1 MKVTG
6 FRLISS
12 HHDWRRPIGDANG
25 IVASGVTEVP
35 IVLLETDCGLTGVGL
50 GSHAGVSSLFGA
62 IDGEDPRSVV
72 SLYDRM
78 LAHVFK
84 AGHSGVTFAGIGAI
98 DMALWDLKAKANEE
112 PLWRTLGGRDRFV
125 AGYAS
130 GLEIALSDEQLA
142 EHYFMWAE
150 RGFRAGKLKGGLDVE
165 ADRRRL
171 TIVRDALRTNS
182 LAPALMLDANESWHA
197 KQAIRHISELEES
210 HDLTWVEEPL
220 RRWDADGLR
229 RVSRSV
235 RASVASGENLTG
247 LEQFRP
253 LLARGAIDIVQTGS
267 NWGITHFLRVAA
279 AAHFHDLPVSPVGY
293 NCNPLA
299 HAATAVPNHLATE
312 VQDVEFP
319 AGLIVDQTIED
330 GGIVLGEAPGLGI
343 TVDESSLGQGGD
355 WGWLMTDGPHIRPS
369 RAGLRL
375 VPEDASA
382 EE

>member
-6 FRLISS
+6 YRLVAS

-25 IVASGVTEVP
+25 TVTSGITEVP
-35 IVLLETDCGLTGVGL
+35 ILLLDTDSGLTGVGL
-50 GSHAGVSSLFGA
+50 GSHAGIADLFGA
-62 IDGEDPRSVV
+62 IEGEDPRAVV
-72 SLYDRM
+72 ALYDRM
-78 LAHVFK
+78 LAQVFK
-84 AGHSGVTFAGIGAI
+84 NGHGGSTFAGIGTV
-98 DMALWDLKAKANEE
+98 DMALWDLKAKANDE

-125 AGYAS
+125 VGYAS
-130 GLEIALSDEQLA
+130 GLEIALTDEQLA
-142 EHYFMWAE
+142 NHYLTWAE
-150 RGFRAGKLKGGLDVE
+150 RGFRAGKLKGGLDID

-171 TIVRDALRTNS
+171 TIVRDALGRNS
-182 LAPALMLDANESWHA
+182 AAPALMLDANESWHA
-197 KQAIRHISELEES
+197 KQAIRHITELERT

-220 RRWDADGLR
+220 RRWDSEGLR

-235 RASVASGENLTG
+235 RASVASGENLSG

-253 LLARGAIDIVQTGS
+253 LLSRGSIDIVQTGS

-293 NCNPLA
+293 NGNPLA

-319 AGLIVDQTIED
+319 AGLKVDQTVED
-330 GGIVLGEAPGLGI
+330 GGIVLGDEPGLGI
-343 TVDESSLGQGGD
+343 TVDESAFVHSGD
-355 WGWLMTDGPHIRPS
+355 WGWLMSDGPHVRPT

-375 VPEDASA
+375 VPEDAQA

>member
-6 FRLISS
+6 YRLISS

-25 IVASGVTEVP
+25 IVTSGVTEVP

-50 GSHAGVSSLFGA
+50 GSHAGIATLFGA
-62 IDGEDPRSVV
+62 IDGEDPRAVS

-78 LAHVFK
+78 LAQVFK
-84 AGHSGVTFAGIGAI
+84 AGHSGATFAGIGAL

-125 AGYAS
+125 SGYAS
-130 GLEIALSDEQLA
+130 GLEMALTDDQLA
-142 EHYFMWAE
+142 NHYLMWAE

-171 TIVRDALRTNS
+171 TIVSDALRKNS
-182 LAPALMLDANESWHA
+182 VAPALMLDANESWHA
-197 KQAIRHISELEES
+197 KQAIRHISELEQT

-220 RRWDADGLR
+220 RRWDAEGLR

-253 LLARGAIDIVQTGS
+253 LLQRGSIDIVQTGS
-267 NWGITHFLRVAA
+267 NWGITHFLRVAS

-293 NCNPLA
+293 NGNPLA
-299 HAATAVPNHLATE
+299 HAATAVSNHLVIE
-312 VQDVEFP
+312 VQDLEFP
-319 AGLIVDQTIED
+319 AGLTVDQTIEN
-330 GGIVLGEAPGLGI
+330 GGIVLGDEPGLGI
-343 TVDESSLGQGGD
+343 TVDESALGQRGD
-355 WGWLMTDGPHIRPS
+355 WGWIMPDGPHVRPS
-369 RAGLRL
+369 RAGLRM
-375 VPEDASA
+375 VPEDARP